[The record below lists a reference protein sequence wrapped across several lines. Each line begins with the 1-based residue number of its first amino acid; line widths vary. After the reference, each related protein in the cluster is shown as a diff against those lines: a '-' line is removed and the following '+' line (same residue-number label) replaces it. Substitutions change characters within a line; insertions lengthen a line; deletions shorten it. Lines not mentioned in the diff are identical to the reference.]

1 MTSNPSPPAAPPR
14 AKRTL
19 GPSATIARDAMV
31 IAAAGSLVALVVN
44 ALRAEPLPL
53 VAQAEIETMV
63 PCPEPMGA
71 ATPVPPGDERVSSP
85 QTLLVDARSPDE
97 HAAWHPD
104 GAVSFPFDWLAESD
118 EVTRQAAEVAKTI
131 ARSRRQHVV
140 VFGDGGDPDS
150 GEHWSA
156 LLSGAGIKNVV
167 FVKGGAPALGQPGV
181 APAVEASAAPAGAVP

>member
-14 AKRTL
+14 ATRTL
-19 GPSATIARDAMV
+19 GPSAAIVRDAIG
-31 IAAAGSLVALVVN
+31 IAAAGSLVALAVN

-53 VAQAEIETMV
+53 VARAEMETMV

-71 ATPVPPGDERVSSP
+71 ATPVPPGDERVKSP
-85 QTLLVDARSPDE
+85 LTLLVDARSPEE

-118 EVTRQAAEVAKTI
+118 EIARQAAEVAKAI

-140 VFGDGGDPDS
+140 VYGDGGDPDS
-150 GEHWSA
+150 GEQWAA

-181 APAVEASAAPAGAVP
+181 GPPVEASAAPAGHVP